1 MPAEF
6 DEVDRKILELL
17 QTDARTPLAAIGKA
31 VGLSGPAISE
41 RVHKL
46 EESGVILGYTTLLD
60 PEKLG
65 LPLTAF
71 IRVMVDTGRDAADDA
86 DASMRAL
93 AADPDVLEIHHV
105 AGEDCFILKVRA
117 ANPRGIETLLARLR
131 GHIRSARTITMI
143 VLSTI
148 KEDGRLVRRREE
160 WE

>member
-1 MPAEF
+1 
-6 DEVDRKILELL
+6 
-17 QTDARTPLAAIGKA
+17 
-31 VGLSGPAISE
+31 VGLSGAAISE

-46 EESGVILGYTTLLD
+46 EEAGVIRGYTALID

-71 IRVMVDTGRDAADDA
+71 IRVMVDTGRDDADDA
-86 DASMRAL
+86 DARMRSL
-93 AADPDVLEIHHV
+93 AADPDVLEIQHV

-131 GHIRSARTITMI
+131 AQIRSARTITMI

-148 KEDGRLVRRREE
+148 KEDGRLVQRKD
-160 WE
+160 